1 MKSILKVI
9 FNFIKTIINKI
20 IYNNKINTLLDVQKE
35 LETDIMDSKDKVE
48 DLKDKLEEDVE
59 MKDAK
64 EAEDFIK
71 NFINKGRK

>member
-1 MKSILKVI
+1 VKSILKVI

-35 LETDIMDSKDKVE
+35 LEKDIINSKEKVE
-48 DLKDKLEEDVE
+48 DLKDKLKEDVE

>member
-1 MKSILKVI
+1 VKSILKVI

>member
-35 LETDIMDSKDKVE
+35 LEKDIINSKEKVE
-48 DLKDKLEEDVE
+48 DLKDKLKEDVE